1 MAREFL
7 PPDHPHDVVTPAT
20 LAAHRKARLA
30 AEQKRNGEPRD
41 VQYEGVPAELLN
53 TTDVVELVV
62 RPTARRTHLSFAA
75 SDVPV
80 ASVGEPTHF
89 ASHAWGRLFGQLV
102 AALAAHFSGAVASEV
117 YVWLDI
123 FAINQDD
130 GRAML
135 ELDGARATQA
145 PLPLRRARH
154 SRPQYTDPQ
163 RRVW

>member
-7 PPDHPHDVVTPAT
+7 PPDHPHDVITPAT
-20 LAAHRKARLA
+20 LTAHRKARLA

-75 SDVPV
+75 SDVPA

-117 YVWLDI
+117 YIWLDI

-135 ELDGARATQA
+135 ELDGARASQA
-145 PLPLRRARH
+145 PARASLHPAR
-154 SRPQYTDPQ
+154 
-163 RRVW
+163 